1 MYEVKESFNKNIL
14 KDLWNLI
21 KNFIIPFLIT
31 LVILTIVYFIV
42 SLGSVSFVTLLVIG
56 TIVVKKVLDDLNP
69 KGK

>member
-31 LVILTIVYFIV
+31 LVILTIIYFIV

-56 TIVVKKVLDDLNP
+56 TIVVKKVLEDLNP